1 MSSILRDPCQ
11 LFAPARV
18 EVLTRPD
25 GSRHLRSPIPLGE
38 SPRCLGDLLEHWAA
52 VAPERLFLA
61 ARGEGGAWQPLT
73 YGAARQQVRAVAA
86 WLLGQHLSLER
97 PVVILSDNSLEHA
110 VMMLAAMHI
119 GVPVVQISQAY
130 SLISKDFAKLKATV
144 GLVRPGV
151 ILVQDLPRFTPAL
164 SALAGC
170 HDGVVVAVHGTVGEA
185 KSAPGAI
192 PFSQLLAT
200 AEAPGVEEAFARVHG
215 ETVAKLMFTSG
226 SVGAPKAVINTQ
238 RMLCANQQAK
248 RQIWPFLAEH
258 PPVIVDWLPWSHTFG
273 SNHNFNMVL
282 MNGGTLYLDG
292 GKPAP
297 GLIDQSLANLREI
310 APTVY
315 LNVPRGFDMLTSAL
329 HADAALRRNFFSR
342 LQVIFYAAAALPQH
356 LFDEINRLALD
367 TVGEHIPLV
376 SGWGATET
384 APLCT
389 DSHFAPERSG
399 VIGIPIPGTEL
410 KLLPVADKLEV
421 RVRGPNVMP
430 GYWQQPELSR
440 AAFDEEGFY
449 RIGDAVEFVDEARP
463 EKGLRFDGRVGEDFK
478 LVTGT
483 WVHVGSLRMQGI
495 DALVPI
501 AQDIVV
507 TGHDRDEI
515 GFLIFPN
522 IPELRK
528 LSGNLPADA
537 PVETLLHQP
546 SVRAMVARGLA
557 RLQKAGGGSS
567 TYAARAMLLLEPP
580 SIDAGEI
587 TDKAYINQRMVLT
600 RRADLVIR
608 LHADQPDRDVI
619 LPATQAP

>member
-1 MSSILRDPCQ
+1 MSAIIRDPRQ
-11 LFAPARV
+11 LFAPAEVAV
-18 EVLTRPD
+18 EKRAD
-25 GSRHLRSPIPLGE
+25 GSQLLRSPVPLA
-38 SPRCLGDLLEHWAA
+38 PCADKLGDHLERWARE
-52 VAPERLFLA
+52 VPERIFLA
-61 ARGEGGAWQPLT
+61 ERGADGAWIELT
-73 YGAARQQVRAVAA
+73 YAQVRAKVRAVAT
-86 WLLGQHLSLER
+86 WLLGQELSPGR

-110 VMMLAAMHI
+110 LLMLAAMHV
-119 GVPVVQISQAY
+119 GVPVSSFSQAY
-130 SLISKDFAKLKATV
+130 SLVSKDFAKLKANID
-144 GLVRPGV
+144 LLQPGV
-151 ILVQDLPRFTPAL
+151 VFVQDRARFAPAL
-164 SALAGC
+164 AAIAHL
-170 HDGVVVAVHGTVGEA
+170 HDGVVVAA
-185 KSAPGAI
+185 NGAGDGVL
-192 PFSQLLAT
+192 PFADLLART
-200 AEAPGVEEAFARVHG
+200 DDEAVDIALARVNG
-215 ETVAKLMFTSG
+215 DTIAKFLFTSG
-226 SVGAPKAVINTQ
+226 SVGAPKAVVNTQ
-238 RMLCANQQAK
+238 RMLCANQQSKA
-248 RQIWPFLAEH
+248 QIWPFLEAS

-282 MNGGTLYLDG
+282 CNGGTLYLDA

-297 GLIDQSLANLREI
+297 GLFEISQKNLKDVP
-310 APTVY
+310 PTVY
-315 LNVPRGFDMLTSAL
+315 LNVPRGFDMLVSAL
-329 HADAALRRNFFSR
+329 HADAELRQRFFSR

-356 LFDEINRLALD
+356 LFEEINRLALE

-376 SGWGATET
+376 SGWGSTET

-410 KLLPVADKLEV
+410 KLTPSADKLEV
-421 RVRGPNVMP
+421 RVRGANVMP
-430 GYWQQPELSR
+430 GYWKLPELSK

-449 RIGDAVEFVDEARP
+449 KIGDAVEFVDADKP
-463 EKGLRFDGRVGEDFK
+463 EKGLLFDGRVGEDFK

-507 TGHDRDEI
+507 TGHDRDEV

-528 LSGNLPADA
+528 LSANLPADA
-537 PVETLLHQP
+537 PVEDLLRQP

-557 RLQKAGGGSS
+557 RLKKEGGGSS
-567 TYAARAMLLLEPP
+567 GYAARAMLLAEPP

-600 RRADLVIR
+600 RRADFVLR
-608 LHADQPDRDVI
+608 LHADQPDEDVI
-619 LPATQAP
+619 LPAGSL